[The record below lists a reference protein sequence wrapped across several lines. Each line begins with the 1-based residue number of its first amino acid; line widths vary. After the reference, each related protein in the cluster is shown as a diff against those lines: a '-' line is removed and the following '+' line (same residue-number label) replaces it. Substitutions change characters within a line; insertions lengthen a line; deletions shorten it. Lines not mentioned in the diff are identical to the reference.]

1 MVDEKIR
8 LKTCLKVKFRRCKQ
22 MGINLREK
30 DASEMTISELVYND
44 CYVKNRQAMYRNY
57 DMDCSARKVIRNIYK
72 DKQIHEAPD
81 FWTDD
86 NYFDEVMFDNLQ
98 YGFENDLGILA
109 ILYQQLWSKADM
121 REVLL
126 NVSKSWDINALI

>member
-1 MVDEKIR
+1 MNGGD
-8 LKTCLKVKFRRCKQ
+8 T

-30 DASEMTISELVYND
+30 PVEEMSICELVYND
-44 CYVKNRQAMYRNY
+44 CYVKDRQAMYRNY
-57 DMDCSARKVIRNIYK
+57 DNDISARELIRNIYK
-72 DKQIHEAPD
+72 DKQIQELPD
-81 FWTDD
+81 FWVND

-109 ILYQQLWSKADM
+109 ILYQQIWSKAEM

-126 NVSKSWDINALI
+126 QVSKVHDIKCLI